1 MLGKKA
7 AQKSAAQN
15 PGVPEVFGAA
25 IQGARSEQQ
34 DAYRLRWIEN
44 EEAWLLVLADG
55 MGGHAG
61 GGTAS
66 KIAVDGFV
74 AAFVSKR
81 SRGAMLEDAFQA
93 ALNDANL
100 RIAQAQQAEPDL
112 ADMGTTLVAAHLSQ
126 AGVSWISVG
135 DSPMW
140 ICRDGRL
147 RRLNEDHSLREIA
160 GSAKN
165 LSNMLQSV
173 LNGAPIPMVDCQAAP
188 VALRPG
194 DVLLIASD
202 GILTLDE
209 DEIAATLQQLYSRGA
224 SSVGNSL
231 LDLVSEYQRSNQDNC
246 SVIVAFP
253 AGIDVADGSKV
264 FSRFRLP
271 AVGLQ
276 DAMLVGASAIA
287 GFVAVLAVYFIFFA
301 H

>member
-1 MLGKKA
+1 M
-7 AQKSAAQN
+7 
-15 PGVPEVFGAA
+15 PEVFGAA

-74 AAFVSKR
+74 AAFVSQR
-81 SRGAMLEDAFQA
+81 SRGATLEDAFQA
-93 ALNDANL
+93 ALNDANV
-100 RIAQAQQAEPDL
+100 RIAQAQQAQPDL

-140 ICRDGRL
+140 ICRDDRL

-165 LSNMLQSV
+165 LRNMLQSV

-188 VALRPG
+188 VALRPE
-194 DVLLIASD
+194 DILLIASD

-231 LDLVSEYQRSNQDNC
+231 LDSVSEYQRSNQDNC

-253 AGIDVADGSKV
+253 TAVEVAAGSKAV
-264 FSRFRLP
+264 SRFKLP
-271 AVGLQ
+271 SVGLK
-276 DAMLVGASAIA
+276 DAVLVGVSALA
-287 GFVAVLAVYFIFFA
+287 GFLAVLAGYFIFFA